1 LPDTYY
7 LPGQVLPGDDLVS
20 ATHLGATLRM
30 RVANVRRITAL
41 QLPLV
46 LVEIG
51 LVLEDARGNRM
62 WLRETDPQFHWLAR
76 RLDIATRLGA
86 NWHHRVEAGE
96 RLTAEIQV
104 QAAAPK
110 PAK

>member
-1 LPDTYY
+1 MPDTYY
-7 LPGQVLPGDDLVS
+7 LPGQVHPDDDLVS
-20 ATHLGATLRM
+20 ATHLGTTLRM
-30 RVANVRRITAL
+30 RIANVRRIAAL
-41 QLPLV
+41 QLPLM

-76 RLDIATRLGA
+76 RLDIAARLGPG
-86 NWHHRVEAGE
+86 WHHRVEAGQ
-96 RLTAEIQV
+96 RLTAEIKP

>member
-1 LPDTYY
+1 ML
-7 LPGQVLPGDDLVS
+7 S

-30 RVANVRRITAL
+30 RIANVRRIAAL
-41 QLPLV
+41 QLPLM

-51 LVLEDARGNRM
+51 LVLEDARGNRI

-76 RLDIATRLGA
+76 RLDIADRLGPD
-86 NWHHRVEAGE
+86 WHHRVETGE
-96 RLTAEIQV
+96 RLTAAIEP